1 MNKHVLVLLFFWLII
16 GCSNTRVFMGS
27 YDLVKITVF
36 PNQAEMVA
44 ENLSYET
51 HLINGELERK
61 ISESPV
67 YILSDE
73 VNNNTPEYAN
83 GKSKLHVNIV
93 SPDKNLRRELS
104 GHPYGEGFTI
114 GKKLYKLYKDSIVI
128 SKVTIHPKR
137 KYNDYLSGEY
147 HLIIFETM
155 GELTGGTHRVLVKD
169 PVAFTFLPFK
179 ANSNGITMLICSS
192 ENIESN
198 NFLFN
203 DSNIVLPVDLSL
215 QVLSE
220 IISTTKKSIK
230 IMFTTNG

>member
-1 MNKHVLVLLFFWLII
+1 MNKYIFILLLSSLAA
-16 GCSNTRVFMGS
+16 GCANTKVFMGS
-27 YDLVKITVF
+27 YDSVSITVSRE
-36 PNQAEMVA
+36 QAEIVA

-51 HLINGELERK
+51 HLINGKLERK
-61 ISESPV
+61 INESPV

-73 VNNNTPEYAN
+73 VNNSTPEYAN
-83 GKSKLHVNIV
+83 VKIRLHINIV

-104 GHPYGEGFTI
+104 GQPYGEGFTI
-114 GKKLYKLYKDSIVI
+114 GKRFHKPYKDSIVI

-147 HLIIFETM
+147 HLIMFETM
-155 GELTGGTHRVLVKD
+155 GELTCGTHRVLVKD
-169 PVAFTFLPFK
+169 PLVFTFLPFK

-203 DSNIVLPVDLSL
+203 DSNKDLPVNLSL
-215 QVLSE
+215 QAISK
-220 IISTTKKSIK
+220 IISTTKKPIK
-230 IMFTTNG
+230 IIFTANG